1 MHPTALQANVNYRQI
16 YDIYVLF
23 VEVQN
28 QERIL
33 GHSSG
38 YVNFSK
44 VIYRSNF

>member
-1 MHPTALQANVNYRQI
+1 MHLTALQANVNYRQI
-16 YDIYVLF
+16 YVLF

-28 QERIL
+28 RERIL
-33 GHSSG
+33 GHLSG